1 MKKKYNYKIIIEYD
15 GERYKGWQKQ
25 HNTKETIQEY
35 LENAIGTILR
45 ENIKIIGAGRTDAEV
60 NAYNQCANFY
70 STKEIDKKKFLHS
83 VNGILPSD
91 ITIKK
96 IQNVNSDFHARYSA
110 RKREY
115 IYKITLFKKSIEN
128 KYYYLLKYQLDFK
141 LVDEFIEFLK
151 YNEYF
156 KSLCKN
162 KIDKYN
168 FKCRIFKLDYK
179 LRKNELIIR
188 IIADRFLHSM
198 VRGIV
203 GCIIDIGRGKAQIET
218 VKQKI
223 LKGERI
229 KTFFVPGKALFLKQ
243 IYY

>member
-1 MKKKYNYKIIIEYD
+1 MQKKYNYKIIIEYD

-25 HNTKETIQEY
+25 RNTKETIQEY
-35 LENAIGTILR
+35 IETAINTL
-45 ENIKIIGAGRTDAEV
+45 IKEKVKLIGAGRTDSEV
-60 NAYNQCANFY
+60 NAYNQCANFF
-70 STKEIDKKKFLHS
+70 TNQKIEKKKFLHS
-83 VNGILPSD
+83 INGLLPSD

-96 IQNVNSDFHARYSA
+96 IQTVQPDFHSRYSA

-115 IYKITLFKKSIEN
+115 IYKITLFKKSIES
-128 KYYYLLKYQLDFK
+128 KYYFHLKYKLNYE

-151 YNEYF
+151 HNEYF

-162 KIDKYN
+162 KTDKHN
-168 FKCRIFKLDYK
+168 FKCKIYNISYK
-179 LRKNELIIR
+179 LIKSELIIK

-203 GCIIDIGRGKAQIET
+203 GCMIDIGRGKTQLEEAKE
-218 VKQKI
+218 KI
-223 LKGERI
+223 LKGERL
-229 KTFFVPGKALFLKQ
+229 KTFFVPGRALFLKQ